1 MEANM
6 RRISILL
13 LAFYTCFALEGR
25 SQAPARDRQSNVQW
39 VSAWQG
45 SPTPGGT
52 FYSPG
57 CPSDVGLS
65 NQTVR
70 NLVFLST
77 GGTFVRARISNTYG
91 NEPLNVGSATI
102 AVSAGGAAIAPQT
115 LHQLSFSGQES
126 ILIAA
131 GGEALTDPVA
141 MDVNAFDIVA
151 VSIFLPDSTGL
162 ATQHYF
168 ANQDNFLAAGDQTGM
183 IAGTSF
189 TDDISC
195 WMFLSGIEV
204 AAQPQI
210 VGTVIVLGDSI
221 TDGIG
226 STNDANHRY
235 PDFLAQRLA
244 ACTGPTLSVANAGV
258 TGNELLTIRPQLLFG
273 YSAPARLARDVLI
286 QPGARVVILLEG
298 INDIGDRSA
307 KAEDLIP
314 VDLQIIRQ
322 GHAAGMRIF
331 GATLLP
337 FAGSNGTYGGDYG
350 TAAGEVQRQALNQ
363 WIRTSYAFDG
373 VIDFDKAVRDRADPT
388 RLLPAFD
395 SGDHLHPNDLGYQ
408 AMANAIDLDAII
420 FADLSPIR

>member
-1 MEANM
+1 MK
-6 RRISILL
+6 RIGILMFGFL
-13 LAFYTCFALEGR
+13 FCFAVAAWP
-25 SQAPARDRQSNVQW
+25 QAPAPDGKAQW
-39 VSAWQG
+39 VGAWQG

-65 NQTVR
+65 NQTIR
-70 NLVFLST
+70 NLVFLSS
-77 GGTFVRARISNTYG
+77 GGKFVRARISNTYG
-91 NEPLNVGSATI
+91 SEPLNVGSATI
-102 AVSAGGAAIAPQT
+102 AVSAGGAAIDPQT
-115 LHQLSFSGQES
+115 LHRLSFSGQKS

-131 GGEALTDPVA
+131 GAEALTDPVV
-141 MDVNAFDIVA
+141 MDVDALDVVA

-162 ATQHYF
+162 ATQHFF

-183 IAGTSF
+183 SAGTPF
-189 TDDISC
+189 TDDIGC

-204 AAQPQI
+204 AGQPQI
-210 VGTVIVLGDSI
+210 VGTVIALGDSI

-244 ACTGPTLSVANAGV
+244 ARGRPKFSVANAGI

-273 YSAPARLARDVLI
+273 YPAPARLARDVLI

-298 INDIGDRSA
+298 VNDIGDRSA
-307 KAEDLIP
+307 NAEELIP
-314 VDLQIIRQ
+314 VYLQMIRQ
-322 GHAAGMRIF
+322 VHAAGMKIF

-337 FAGSNGTYGGDYG
+337 FAGSNAVYGGDYG
-350 TAAGEVQRQALNQ
+350 TPAGEAQRQALNR
-363 WIRTSYAFDG
+363 WIRTSHAFDG
-373 VIDFDKAVRDRADPT
+373 VIDFDKAVRDPSDPT

-395 SGDHLHPNDLGYQ
+395 SGDHLHPNDAGYQ
-408 AMANAIDLDAII
+408 TMADAIDLDAII
-420 FADLSPIR
+420 SSLP